1 MRNVL
6 LNTLDPDIIRKLEAD
21 EEVFINL
28 LATGGYEFAVAFLAL
43 MAVGAAVSPL
53 SPDWPVKEA
62 ANLVQRGG
70 AVSVL
75 ATERCAQKGAELAK
89 LVSSNFEPLYRCIN
103 IKPHVMQPCLAPE
116 DIHISSDLYLD
127 INGSGLIIFTSG
139 TTGPPK
145 GAIRRRGFFTD
156 GCLMTADQYGMQEG
170 DTVLHQLPVHHI
182 TGIGFTLIPFLMM
195 GGCIEFRT
203 GGFDTAFT
211 WERIRQGGLTYFS
224 GVPTIYMRLMQYY
237 ELNIINLPFKE
248 QKPYLD
254 GILGFKSL
262 LCGTSALPAP
272 LQEKWA
278 KLRGGQKIL
287 TRYGG
292 TEFGSGFVV
301 PPDAENVPPT
311 SVGAVTPG
319 VDLKLSNGDEGEILM
334 KSPYMFSRYASDPEA
349 TKAAHDEN
357 GYFKTGDIAR
367 RVGRWYFIMGR
378 ASIDSE
384 SDGLAI
390 ATKLTFLSHQ
400 IRGIQDIGIGR
411 GTRNYGP

>member
-6 LNTLDPDIIRKLEAD
+6 LKTLNPEIVKKLEND

-28 LATGGYEFAVAFLAL
+28 LSNPGYEFAIGFLGL
-43 MAVGAAVSPL
+43 IAVGAAVSPL

-62 ANLVQRGG
+62 ATLVKRGG

-75 ATERCAQKGAELAK
+75 ATERCAQKGAELAR
-89 LVSSNFEPLYRCIN
+89 LVSSDFEPNYQCID
-103 IKPHVMQPCLAPE
+103 IKSHAMQPCLDPR

-145 GAIRRRGFFTD
+145 GAVRRRGFFSD
-156 GCLMTADQYGMQEG
+156 GCLMAADQYGMQEG

-195 GGCIEFRT
+195 GGCIEFKT
-203 GGFDTAFT
+203 GGFDPAFT
-211 WERIRQGGLTYFS
+211 WERIKKGGLTYFS
-224 GVPTIYMRLMQYY
+224 GVPTIYQRLMQYY
-237 ELNIINLPFKE
+237 EQHIVGLPAE
-248 QKPYLD
+248 QKRPYIN

-272 LQEKWA
+272 LQEKWSN
-278 KLRGGQKIL
+278 LRGGKKIL

-301 PPDAENVPPT
+301 PRDANDVPPT

-367 RVGRWYFIMGR
+367 RVGKYYFIMGR
-378 ASIDSE
+378 ASIDSKQCQT
-384 SDGLAI
+384 S
-390 ATKLTFLSHQ
+390 
-400 IRGIQDIGIGR
+400 
-411 GTRNYGP
+411 